1 MYNSYSSEA
10 TDALV
15 EIVSKLQLYE
25 DIVKIEYY
33 NNSKII
39 KSVDGIDKFDY
50 DKLLERLKYVME
62 QKAETLKQEQLE
74 QDYTKYILC
83 YWK

>member
-39 KSVDGIDKFDY
+39 KSVDGIDKF
-50 DKLLERLKYVME
+50 
-62 QKAETLKQEQLE
+62 A
-74 QDYTKYILC
+74 ILVSFHF
-83 YWK
+83 Y

>member
-83 YWK
+83 Y